1 VHAEASVTVQ
11 VPLAAQQA
19 PVGGGQ
25 LFGTQVPNIV
35 H

>member
-1 VHAEASVTVQ
+1 VQAEATVTVQ
-11 VPLAAQQA
+11 VPSAAQQE